1 MKKQLLQESE
11 IRKMMK
17 FANIGALSNDF
28 IEKLEESVETGEL
41 AEGQDDEMDEG
52 MHGNRDDD
60 EMDEGMY
67 GKRDD
72 ELDEQEEPGAD
83 PMDDEEDMGEP
94 EPEMDMDDDMPAA
107 GGGDLPPEA
116 VEKLESL
123 VDSLKAVLSVAGEDG
138 QALADALSVEKEGGD
153 APMGLDAGAPDMG
166 DMDEPEMGMDDDE
179 SPAGDPMEEDMML
192 EEVARRVARRLRR
205 LKRR

>member
-28 IEKLEESVETGEL
+28 IEKLEESVESGDIE
-41 AEGQDDEMDEG
+41 EGMHAKRDDDEMDEG
-52 MHGNRDDD
+52 MHAKRDDD

-72 ELDEQEEPGAD
+72 EELDEQEEPGAD
-83 PMDDEEDMGEP
+83 PMDDEEDMDAEP
-94 EPEMDMDDDMPAA
+94 EMDMGDEPEMDMDDEEMP

-116 VEKLESL
+116 VEELEGL
-123 VDSLKAVLSVAGEDG
+123 VNSLKAVLS
-138 QALADALSVEKEGGD
+138 LAIFE
-153 APMGLDAGAPDMG
+153 
-166 DMDEPEMGMDDDE
+166 
-179 SPAGDPMEEDMML
+179 
-192 EEVARRVARRLRR
+192 
-205 LKRR
+205 

>member
-17 FANIGALSNDF
+17 FANIGALSNNF
-28 IEKLEESVETGEL
+28 IEKLDESVETGDIE
-41 AEGQDDEMDEG
+41 EG
-52 MHGNRDDD
+52 MHAKRDDDD

-72 ELDEQEEPGAD
+72 ELDEQADPGAD
-83 PMDDEEDMGEP
+83 PMDDEEDVGAEPEEDMGD
-94 EPEMDMDDDMPAA
+94 EPEMDMGGEEMP

-116 VEKLESL
+116 VEELEGL
-123 VDSLKAVLSVAGEDG
+123 VNSLKAVLSLAGEDG
-138 QALADALSVEKEGGD
+138 KALADALSVEKEGGD
-153 APMGLDAGAPDMG
+153 MDMG
-166 DMDEPEMGMDDDE
+166 GEPEMDMDMGAEPDPMGGEDE
-179 SPAGDPMEEDMML
+179 PPGGDPMEEDMML

>member
-17 FANIGALSNDF
+17 FANIGALSNNF
-28 IEKLEESVETGEL
+28 IERLEESVESGDIE
-41 AEGQDDEMDEG
+41 EGMHAKRDDDEMDEG
-52 MHGNRDDD
+52 MHAKRDDD

-72 ELDEQEEPGAD
+72 EELDEQEEPGAV
-83 PMDDEEDMGEP
+83 PEEEGEEDMD
-94 EPEMDMDDDMPAA
+94 MDMDMDMADDAPAP

-116 VEKLESL
+116 VEKLEGL

-153 APMGLDAGAPDMG
+153 MGADMDMGAEDDDMG
-166 DMDEPEMGMDDDE
+166 DEAEM
-179 SPAGDPMEEDMML
+179 DPMEEDMML

-205 LKRR
+205 MKRR